1 MVARDS
7 LASLPR
13 KRESS
18 TAQEVDARSPIIIE
32 DKLHGHPGL
41 RQLRYGTDT
50 IRYEVRFLA
59 SRQTLAIEVHPDSR
73 VLVRA
78 PVDCPEALIVE
89 RVQKRAAWISRQLA
103 EFERY
108 RPRTPTRQ
116 YINGESHLYL
126 GRQYRLKL
134 IVGDAASVTKSQGA
148 ILDARSA
155 PAGMA
160 RIKLTRGQLLV
171 TLPGEPERG
180 PDQVRALL
188 HRWYLDRARAVF
200 TEVLDASLLRFKG
213 IDSRLRGNDRPARLI
228 VRAMQSR
235 WGSLSRAGTMTLNV
249 NLVRAPRPCIEY
261 VVIHELCHTRH
272 RDHDAR
278 FFKLLGQVMPD
289 WEQRKQRLEAAL
301 L

>member
-7 LASLPR
+7 LPSLPR
-13 KRESS
+13 KREPS
-18 TAQEVDARSPIIIE
+18 TVQELDARSPITVG
-32 DKLHGHPGL
+32 DKLHGHDDL
-41 RQLRYGTDT
+41 HQLRYGRDT

-59 SRQTLAIEVHPDSR
+59 SRRTLAIEVHPDSR

-78 PVDCPEALIVE
+78 PADCPEALIAE

-108 RPRTPTRQ
+108 RPRTPARQ
-116 YINGESHLYL
+116 YVNGESHLYL

-134 IVGDAASVTKSQGA
+134 VSGDT
-148 ILDARSA
+148 
-155 PAGMA
+155 AG
-160 RIKLTRGQLLV
+160 IKLARGQLFV
-171 TLPGEPERG
+171 SLPGEVGPERG

-188 HRWYLDRARAVF
+188 HRWYLDRARVVLA
-200 TEVLDASLLRFKG
+200 EVLDTSLLHFKG
-213 IDSRLRGNDRPARLI
+213 VDSRFRGNDRPVRLI

-261 VVIHELCHTRH
+261 VVIHELCHIEH
-272 RDHDAR
+272 RNHDAR

>member
-1 MVARDS
+1 MKTMTGT
-7 LASLPR
+7 L
-13 KRESS
+13 
-18 TAQEVDARSPIIIE
+18 TW
-32 DKLHGHPGL
+32 
-41 RQLRYGTDT
+41 GTDT

-78 PVDCPEALIVE
+78 PVDCPEALIAE

-108 RPRTPTRQ
+108 RPRTPARQ

-126 GRQYRLKL
+126 GRQHRLKL
-134 IVGDAASVTKSQGA
+134 AEGDSASV
-148 ILDARSA
+148 
-155 PAGMA
+155 
-160 RIKLTRGQLLV
+160 KLTRGQLLV
-171 TLPGEPERG
+171 SLPGEPEPER
-180 PDQVRALL
+180 VKTLL

-200 TEVLDASLLRFKG
+200 TEVLDATLPHFKG
-213 IDSRLRGNDRPARLI
+213 VEQPRLI

-235 WGSLSRAGTMTLNV
+235 WGSLSRAGTMTLNL

-261 VVIHELCHTRH
+261 VVTHELCHTRH

-278 FFKLLGQVMPD
+278 FFKLLGHVMPD

>member
-1 MVARDS
+1 MRGT
-7 LASLPR
+7 L
-13 KRESS
+13 
-18 TAQEVDARSPIIIE
+18 T
-32 DKLHGHPGL
+32 
-41 RQLRYGTDT
+41 YGGDT
-50 IRYEVRFLA
+50 IGYEVRFLA
-59 SRQTLAIEVHPDSR
+59 SRRTLGIEVHPDSR

-78 PVDCPEALIVE
+78 PLGCPEALIAE
-89 RVQKRAAWISRQLA
+89 RVQKRAGWISRQLA

-108 RPRTPTRQ
+108 RPRTPARQ
-116 YINGESHLYL
+116 YIAGESHLYL
-126 GRQYRLKL
+126 GRQCRLKL
-134 IVGDAASVTKSQGA
+134 ASGDATGV
-148 ILDARSA
+148 
-155 PAGMA
+155 
-160 RIKLTRGQLLV
+160 KLSRGQLLV
-171 TLPGEPERG
+171 TLPGEPDAER
-180 PDQVRALL
+180 VKAML

-200 TEVLDASLLRFKG
+200 AEILNASLPHFKTA
-213 IDSRLRGNDRPARLI
+213 LPPRLI

-289 WEQRKQRLEAAL
+289 WEERKRRLEAAL

>member
-1 MVARDS
+1 MTGT
-7 LASLPR
+7 L
-13 KRESS
+13 
-18 TAQEVDARSPIIIE
+18 TW
-32 DKLHGHPGL
+32 
-41 RQLRYGTDT
+41 GTDT

-78 PVDCPEALIVE
+78 PVDCPEALIAE

-108 RPRTPTRQ
+108 RPRTPARQ

-134 IVGDAASVTKSQGA
+134 AEGDSASV
-148 ILDARSA
+148 
-155 PAGMA
+155 
-160 RIKLTRGQLLV
+160 KLTRGQLLV
-171 TLPGEPERG
+171 SLPGEPEPEPER
-180 PDQVRALL
+180 VKTLL

-200 TEVLDASLLRFKG
+200 TEALDASLLHFKG
-213 IDSRLRGNDRPARLI
+213 VEQPRLI

-261 VVIHELCHTRH
+261 VVTHELCHTRH

-289 WEQRKQRLEAAL
+289 WEQRKQRLEVAL

>member
-1 MVARDS
+1 MVGT
-7 LASLPR
+7 L
-13 KRESS
+13 
-18 TAQEVDARSPIIIE
+18 T
-32 DKLHGHPGL
+32 
-41 RQLRYGTDT
+41 YGRDT

-59 SRQTLAIEVHPDSR
+59 SRQTLTIEVHPDSR

-78 PVDCPEALIVE
+78 PVDCPEALIAE

-108 RPRTPTRQ
+108 RPRTPARQ

-134 IVGDAASVTKSQGA
+134 VPGDAASV
-148 ILDARSA
+148 
-155 PAGMA
+155 
-160 RIKLTRGQLLV
+160 KLTRGQLLV
-171 TLPGEPERG
+171 TLPGDPEAER
-180 PDQVRALL
+180 VRALL

-200 TEVLDASLLRFKG
+200 TEVLDASLPRFKG
-213 IDSRLRGNDRPARLI
+213 VEHPRLI
-228 VRAMQSR
+228 VRTMQSR
-235 WGSLSRAGTMTLNV
+235 WGSLSRAGSMTLNV

-261 VVIHELCHTRH
+261 VVTHELCHTRH

>member
-1 MVARDS
+1 MTGT
-7 LASLPR
+7 L
-13 KRESS
+13 
-18 TAQEVDARSPIIIE
+18 TW
-32 DKLHGHPGL
+32 
-41 RQLRYGTDT
+41 GTDT

-78 PVDCPEALIVE
+78 PVDCPETLIAE
-89 RVQKRAAWISRQLA
+89 RVRKRAAWIGRQLS

-108 RPRTPTRQ
+108 RPRAPARQ
-116 YINGESHLYL
+116 YVNGESHLYL

-134 IVGDAASVTKSQGA
+134 ISGAASSV
-148 ILDARSA
+148 
-155 PAGMA
+155 
-160 RIKLTRGQLLV
+160 KLMRGQLLV
-171 TLPGEPERG
+171 TLPGAPEPER
-180 PDQVRALL
+180 VKALL

-200 TEVLDASLLRFKG
+200 TEVLDASLLHFKG
-213 IDSRLRGNDRPARLI
+213 IERPRLI
-228 VRAMQSR
+228 VRTMQSR
-235 WGSLSRAGTMTLNV
+235 WGSLSRVSTMTLNV

-261 VVIHELCHTRH
+261 VVTHELCHTKH
-272 RDHDAR
+272 RDHDAQ

>member
-1 MVARDS
+1 MTGT
-7 LASLPR
+7 L
-13 KRESS
+13 
-18 TAQEVDARSPIIIE
+18 T
-32 DKLHGHPGL
+32 
-41 RQLRYGTDT
+41 YGTDT
-50 IRYEVRFLA
+50 IRYEVHFLA

-78 PVDCPEALIVE
+78 PVDCPEALIAE

-108 RPRTPTRQ
+108 RPRTPARQ
-116 YINGESHLYL
+116 YVNGESHLYL

-134 IVGDAASVTKSQGA
+134 ISGLSASV
-148 ILDARSA
+148 
-155 PAGMA
+155 
-160 RIKLTRGQLLV
+160 KLTRGQLLV
-171 TLPGEPERG
+171 MLPGEPEPER
-180 PDQVRALL
+180 VKSLL

-200 TEVLDASLLRFKG
+200 TEVLDASLLHFKG
-213 IDSRLRGNDRPARLI
+213 VEQPRLI

-235 WGSLSRAGTMTLNV
+235 WGSLSRAGSMTLNV
-249 NLVRAPRPCIEY
+249 NLVRAPRACIEY
-261 VVIHELCHTRH
+261 VVTHELCHTKH

-278 FFKLLGQVMPD
+278 FFRLLGQVMPD

>member
-1 MVARDS
+1 MTGS
-7 LASLPR
+7 L
-13 KRESS
+13 
-18 TAQEVDARSPIIIE
+18 TW
-32 DKLHGHPGL
+32 
-41 RQLRYGTDT
+41 GTDT

-78 PVDCPEALIVE
+78 PVDCPEALIAE
-89 RVQKRAAWISRQLA
+89 RVKKRAAWISRQLA
-103 EFERY
+103 EFQRY
-108 RPRTPTRQ
+108 RPRTPARQ
-116 YINGESHLYL
+116 YVNGESHLYL

-134 IVGDAASVTKSQGA
+134 ISGEAASV
-148 ILDARSA
+148 
-155 PAGMA
+155 
-160 RIKLTRGQLLV
+160 KLTRGRLLV
-171 TLPGEPERG
+171 TLPGEPEPEPER
-180 PDQVRALL
+180 VKALL

-200 TEVLDASLLRFKG
+200 TEVLDASLPHFKG
-213 IDSRLRGNDRPARLI
+213 VEHPRLI

-235 WGSLSRAGTMTLNV
+235 WGSLSRAGSMTLNV

-261 VVIHELCHTRH
+261 VVTHELCHTTH

-289 WEQRKQRLEAAL
+289 WEKRKQRLEAAL

>member
-1 MVARDS
+1 MTGT
-7 LASLPR
+7 L
-13 KRESS
+13 
-18 TAQEVDARSPIIIE
+18 TW
-32 DKLHGHPGL
+32 
-41 RQLRYGTDT
+41 GTDT

-78 PVDCPEALIVE
+78 PVDCPEALIAE
-89 RVQKRAAWISRQLA
+89 RVQERAAWISRQLA

-108 RPRTPTRQ
+108 RPRTPARQ

-134 IVGDAASVTKSQGA
+134 AEGDSASV
-148 ILDARSA
+148 
-155 PAGMA
+155 
-160 RIKLTRGQLLV
+160 KLTRGQLLV
-171 TLPGEPERG
+171 SLPGEPEPER
-180 PDQVRALL
+180 VKTLL

-200 TEVLDASLLRFKG
+200 TEVLDASLLHFKG
-213 IDSRLRGNDRPARLI
+213 VEQPRLI

-235 WGSLSRAGTMTLNV
+235 WGSLSRAGTMTLNL

-261 VVIHELCHTRH
+261 VVTHELCHTRH

-278 FFKLLGQVMPD
+278 FFKLLGHVMPD

>member
-1 MVARDS
+1 MVGI
-7 LASLPR
+7 L
-13 KRESS
+13 
-18 TAQEVDARSPIIIE
+18 T
-32 DKLHGHPGL
+32 
-41 RQLRYGTDT
+41 YGRDT

-78 PVDCPEALIVE
+78 PVGCPEALIAE
-89 RVQKRAAWISRQLA
+89 RVQKRAAWISRQLT

-108 RPRTPTRQ
+108 RPRTPARQ
-116 YINGESHLYL
+116 YVNGESHLYL
-126 GRQYRLKL
+126 GRRYRLKL
-134 IVGDAASVTKSQGA
+134 LLGEMPSVT
-148 ILDARSA
+148 LAR
-155 PAGMA
+155 G
-160 RIKLTRGQLLV
+160 RLLV
-171 TLPGEPERG
+171 CLPGEPDPER
-180 PDQVRALL
+180 VKALL
-188 HRWYLDRARAVF
+188 HRWYLDRAQAVF
-200 TEVLDASLLRFKG
+200 GEVLEARLLHFKG
-213 IDSRLRGNDRPARLI
+213 VEHPRLI

-261 VVIHELCHTRH
+261 VVTHELCHIKH

-278 FFKLLGQVMPD
+278 FFSLLGQVMPD

>member
-1 MVARDS
+1 MTGV
-7 LASLPR
+7 L
-13 KRESS
+13 
-18 TAQEVDARSPIIIE
+18 TW
-32 DKLHGHPGL
+32 
-41 RQLRYGTDT
+41 GTDT
-50 IRYEVRFLA
+50 IRYEVRYLA

-78 PVDCPEALIVE
+78 PVDCPKALIAE

-108 RPRTPTRQ
+108 RPRTPARQ

-134 IVGDAASVTKSQGA
+134 ASGEASSVR
-148 ILDARSA
+148 LAR
-155 PAGMA
+155 GE
-160 RIKLTRGQLLV
+160 LLV
-171 TLPGEPERG
+171 VLRGDPEPDR
-180 PDQVRALL
+180 VKALL
-188 HRWYLDRARAVF
+188 RRWYLDRARVVF
-200 TEVLDASLLRFKG
+200 TTVLDASLRHFKG
-213 IDSRLRGNDRPARLI
+213 IEQPHLI

-235 WGSLSRAGTMTLNV
+235 WGSLSRAGSMTLNV

-261 VVIHELCHTRH
+261 VVTHELCHTRH
-272 RDHDAR
+272 RDHDAP

-289 WEQRKQRLEAAL
+289 WEQRKQRLEASL

>member
-1 MVARDS
+1 MTGT
-7 LASLPR
+7 L
-13 KRESS
+13 
-18 TAQEVDARSPIIIE
+18 TW
-32 DKLHGHPGL
+32 
-41 RQLRYGTDT
+41 GTDT

-78 PVDCPEALIVE
+78 PVDCPEALIAQ

-108 RPRTPTRQ
+108 RPRTPARQ

-134 IVGDAASVTKSQGA
+134 AEGDSASV
-148 ILDARSA
+148 
-155 PAGMA
+155 
-160 RIKLTRGQLLV
+160 KLTRGQLLV
-171 TLPGEPERG
+171 SLPGEHSPAR
-180 PDQVRALL
+180 VKALL
-188 HRWYLDRARAVF
+188 HRWYLDRARAAF
-200 TEVLDASLLRFKG
+200 TEVLGTSLLHFKG
-213 IDSRLRGNDRPARLI
+213 VEQPRLI

-235 WGSLSRAGTMTLNV
+235 WGSLSRAGSMTLNV

-261 VVIHELCHTRH
+261 VVTHELCHTRH

-289 WEQRKQRLEAAL
+289 WEHRKQRLEAAL

>member
-1 MVARDS
+1 MTGT
-7 LASLPR
+7 L
-13 KRESS
+13 
-18 TAQEVDARSPIIIE
+18 TW
-32 DKLHGHPGL
+32 
-41 RQLRYGTDT
+41 GTDT

-78 PVDCPEALIVE
+78 PVDCPEALIAE

-108 RPRTPTRQ
+108 RPRTPARQ

-134 IVGDAASVTKSQGA
+134 AEGDSASV
-148 ILDARSA
+148 
-155 PAGMA
+155 
-160 RIKLTRGQLLV
+160 KLTRGQLLV
-171 TLPGEPERG
+171 TLPVEPEPER
-180 PDQVRALL
+180 VKTLL

-200 TEVLDASLLRFKG
+200 TEVLDASLLHFKG
-213 IDSRLRGNDRPARLI
+213 VASPRLI

-249 NLVRAPRPCIEY
+249 NLVRAPRSCIEY
-261 VVIHELCHTRH
+261 VVTHELCHTRH

>member
-1 MVARDS
+1 MTGT
-7 LASLPR
+7 L
-13 KRESS
+13 
-18 TAQEVDARSPIIIE
+18 TW
-32 DKLHGHPGL
+32 
-41 RQLRYGTDT
+41 GTDT

-78 PVDCPEALIVE
+78 PVDCPEALIAE

-108 RPRTPTRQ
+108 RPRTPARQ

-134 IVGDAASVTKSQGA
+134 AEGDAASV
-148 ILDARSA
+148 
-155 PAGMA
+155 
-160 RIKLTRGQLLV
+160 KLTRGQLLV
-171 TLPGEPERG
+171 SLPGEPEPER
-180 PDQVRALL
+180 VKALL

-200 TEVLDASLLRFKG
+200 TEVLDASLRHFKG
-213 IDSRLRGNDRPARLI
+213 VEQPRLI

-235 WGSLSRAGTMTLNV
+235 WGSLSRAGSMTLNV
-249 NLVRAPRPCIEY
+249 NLVRAPRLCIEY
-261 VVIHELCHTRH
+261 VVTHELCHTTH

>member
-1 MVARDS
+1 MVGT
-7 LASLPR
+7 L
-13 KRESS
+13 
-18 TAQEVDARSPIIIE
+18 T
-32 DKLHGHPGL
+32 
-41 RQLRYGTDT
+41 YGRDT

-78 PVDCPEALIVE
+78 PLDCPETVILE
-89 RVQKRAAWISRQLA
+89 RVQKRAGWICRQLA

-108 RPRTPTRQ
+108 RPRTPARQ
-116 YINGESHLYL
+116 YVNGESHLYL

-134 IVGDAASVTKSQGA
+134 LSGETASV
-148 ILDARSA
+148 
-155 PAGMA
+155 
-160 RIKLTRGQLLV
+160 KLARGQLLV
-171 TLPGEPERG
+171 SLPGETEPER
-180 PDQVRALL
+180 VKALL
-188 HRWYLDRARAVF
+188 HRWYLDRARTVF
-200 TEVLDASLLRFKG
+200 SDVLDASLLRFKG
-213 IDSRLRGNDRPARLI
+213 VEHPRLI
-228 VRAMQSR
+228 VRTMQSR

-261 VVIHELCHTRH
+261 VVTHELCHTRH

-289 WEQRKQRLEAAL
+289 WEQRKQRLETAL

>member
-1 MVARDS
+1 MTGT
-7 LASLPR
+7 L
-13 KRESS
+13 
-18 TAQEVDARSPIIIE
+18 TW
-32 DKLHGHPGL
+32 
-41 RQLRYGTDT
+41 GTDT

-78 PVDCPEALIVE
+78 PVDCPEALIAE
-89 RVQKRAAWISRQLA
+89 RVQKRAAWISRQLV

-108 RPRTPTRQ
+108 RPRTPARQ

-134 IVGDAASVTKSQGA
+134 AEGDSASV
-148 ILDARSA
+148 
-155 PAGMA
+155 
-160 RIKLTRGQLLV
+160 KLTRGQLLV
-171 TLPGEPERG
+171 TLPGEPEPER
-180 PDQVRALL
+180 VKALL

-200 TEVLDASLLRFKG
+200 TEVLDASLLHFKG
-213 IDSRLRGNDRPARLI
+213 VASPRLI

-235 WGSLSRAGTMTLNV
+235 WGSLSRAGSMTLNV

-261 VVIHELCHTRH
+261 VVTHELCHTRR
-272 RDHDAR
+272 RDHDAQ

>member
-1 MVARDS
+1 VKTMVGT
-7 LASLPR
+7 L
-13 KRESS
+13 
-18 TAQEVDARSPIIIE
+18 T
-32 DKLHGHPGL
+32 
-41 RQLRYGTDT
+41 YGRDT

-78 PVDCPEALIVE
+78 PVDCPEAVIAE
-89 RVQKRAAWISRQLA
+89 RVQKRAGWISRQLA

-108 RPRTPTRQ
+108 RPRTPARQ

-134 IVGDAASVTKSQGA
+134 VPGDAASV
-148 ILDARSA
+148 
-155 PAGMA
+155 
-160 RIKLTRGQLLV
+160 KLTRGQLLV
-171 TLPGEPERG
+171 TLPGEPEAER
-180 PDQVRALL
+180 VRALL

-200 TEVLDASLLRFKG
+200 TEVLDASLPRFKG
-213 IDSRLRGNDRPARLI
+213 VEHPRLI

-235 WGSLSRAGTMTLNV
+235 WGSLSRAGSMTLNV
-249 NLVRAPRPCIEY
+249 NLVRAPHTCIEY
-261 VVIHELCHTRH
+261 VVTHELCHTRH

>member
-1 MVARDS
+1 MTGS
-7 LASLPR
+7 L
-13 KRESS
+13 
-18 TAQEVDARSPIIIE
+18 TW
-32 DKLHGHPGL
+32 
-41 RQLRYGTDT
+41 GTDT

-78 PVDCPEALIVE
+78 PVDCPEALIAE

-103 EFERY
+103 EFQRY
-108 RPRTPTRQ
+108 RPRTPARQ
-116 YINGESHLYL
+116 YVNGESHLYL

-134 IVGDAASVTKSQGA
+134 ISGEAASV
-148 ILDARSA
+148 
-155 PAGMA
+155 
-160 RIKLTRGQLLV
+160 KLTRGRLLV
-171 TLPGEPERG
+171 TLPGEPEPER
-180 PDQVRALL
+180 VKALL

-200 TEVLDASLLRFKG
+200 TEVLDASLPHFKG
-213 IDSRLRGNDRPARLI
+213 VEHPRLI

-235 WGSLSRAGTMTLNV
+235 WGSLSRAGSMTLNV

-261 VVIHELCHTRH
+261 VVTHELCHTTH

-289 WEQRKQRLEAAL
+289 WEKRKQRLEAAL